1 MGELLSLTGAYQM
14 NAFATLLA
22 ATTIVLS
29 AGYSIMLFNRLAFGS
44 FSPYLSYTTDLSR
57 REYMILLT
65 LLLPTVAFGI

>member
-1 MGELLSLTGAYQM
+1 MSLAGAYQM

-29 AGYSIMLFNRLAFGS
+29 AGYSILLFNRLAFGS
-44 FSPYLSYTTDLSR
+44 FSPYLAYTTDLSR

-65 LLLPTVAFGI
+65 LLIPTIAFAI

>member
-1 MGELLSLTGAYQM
+1 MGEFLSLAGAYQM

-44 FSPYLSYTTDLSR
+44 FSPYLSYTTDLTR

-65 LLLPTVAFGI
+65 LLIPTVAFAI